1 MQAEQLDPARSL
13 PACLRPGL
21 RDGPDPANAW
31 QQPAGAARVRCRVH
45 GGGEV
50 FLYLQRA
57 ADRGIALFGGATF
70 CRRVKVKRIRD
81 SMVYQLYIRTR
92 GGGCI
97 SPSFYPTIYAGLPER
112 EAERRTVSLARASSC
127 VPDIP
132 LAHWISR
139 SWNPFR
145 TWEGVDGSTAVRA
158 MRRCLSH
165 FLSPRGV
172 RE

>member
-57 ADRGIALFGGATF
+57 GDRGIALFGGATF

-92 GGGCI
+92 GGTQWTTNILTTSEEEPNVRVPERRFTGRAADVAFWM
-97 SPSFYPTIYAGLPER
+97 SKKGLPTDVQEYI
-112 EAERRTVSLARASSC
+112 ARG
-127 VPDIP
+127 
-132 LAHWISR
+132 R
-139 SWNPFR
+139 FQ
-145 TWEGVDGSTAVRA
+145 
-158 MRRCLSH
+158 
-165 FLSPRGV
+165 
-172 RE
+172 